1 MTGEATGGYS
11 VYIAYILPTVL
22 TCTMAFLHFLG
33 ELVDVPI
40 ATLLVEVSVKNIQTL
55 P

>member
-1 MTGEATGGYS
+1 MYTSHTS
-11 VYIAYILPTVL
+11 CLQL
-22 TCTMAFLHFLG
+22 LHYTSLHSLG

-40 ATLLVEVSVKNIQTL
+40 ATLLVEVAVKKIQTL